1 MTDLRG
7 RLCGLLTLYVHTTGP
22 SGPSP
27 PVRGEVKD
35 GGGARNAH
43 TRAVNRQR
51 TPPPASYLPLTGGA
65 GPEDEVW
72 RAGTAPDNTTP
83 AARRNGETTRGG
95 ADGYVRGAA
104 KRATARRPATPQTG
118 TWATKRG
125 GTPRARRRFPW

>member
-1 MTDLRG
+1 MGAVTGLRG

-27 PVRGEVKD
+27 PV
-35 GGGARNAH
+35 GGKKTVVGVHVTSTCPQATDDARP
-43 TRAVNRQR
+43 Q
-51 TPPPASYLPLTGGA
+51 PAQKLPLTGGA

-95 ADGYVRGAA
+95 TDGYV
-104 KRATARRPATPQTG
+104 
-118 TWATKRG
+118 G
-125 GTPRARRRFPW
+125 GLREPSTHR